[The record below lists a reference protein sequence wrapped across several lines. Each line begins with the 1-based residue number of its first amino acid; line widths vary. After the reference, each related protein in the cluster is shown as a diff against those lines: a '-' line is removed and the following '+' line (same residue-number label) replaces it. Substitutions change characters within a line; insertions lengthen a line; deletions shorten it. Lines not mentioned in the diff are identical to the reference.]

1 MKTKHQ
7 PTPATPTDQRP
18 TCSVCGGHAV
28 ETTAWIS
35 YRDDGTAAI
44 VPGEGPHGDE
54 YGNWCHD
61 CQEHTD
67 LDYPD
72 TTPADDARRQAA
84 DAAREAGPE
93 LLEVLE
99 RCRAQLWALRH
110 HYSEDEQWDAV
121 FAADEM
127 LSRCAPAIR
136 RKN

>member
-1 MKTKHQ
+1 MRTKKQ

-18 TCSVCGGHAV
+18 TCCECGGHNV
-28 ETTAWIS
+28 ETNAWIE
-35 YRDDGTAAI
+35 YRPDGTAA
-44 VPGEGPHGDE
+44 VANSEGPISDAT
-54 YGNWCHD
+54 GNWCHD
-61 CQEHTD
+61 CDANTQIEF
-67 LDYPD
+67 PE